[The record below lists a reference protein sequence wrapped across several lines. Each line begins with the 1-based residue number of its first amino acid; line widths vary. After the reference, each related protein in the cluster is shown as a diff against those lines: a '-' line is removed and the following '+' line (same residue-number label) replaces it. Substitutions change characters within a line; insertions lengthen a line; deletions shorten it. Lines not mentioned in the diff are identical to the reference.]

1 MTMTRAK
8 NIIPI
13 FYGLAG
19 ILSAALAFAESE
31 GHGGGEETMTFLGDW
46 LPRIVNF
53 AVLAAVLVYFARKP
67 IRDFFV
73 SRTAAIARSMED
85 SREARERALSALA
98 DMERKVKDVSAETN
112 TLIDEARTRGEKD
125 KQGLIE
131 ESKKIVQDIQAQVKS
146 TIDLEVQKAR
156 DSLAVEA
163 ALLSIDLAEGR
174 IKERM
179 NNEDRER
186 ILKEYIARVGGKT

>member
-1 MTMTRAK
+1 MTKAIK
-8 NIIPI
+8 IIPL
-13 FYGLAG
+13 FYGLSG

-53 AVLAAVLVYFARKP
+53 AILAVGLVYVARKP

-73 SRTAAIARSMED
+73 SRTAAIARAMED

>member
-1 MTMTRAK
+1 MTRVK
-8 NIIPI
+8 KIIPI

-31 GHGGGEETMTFLGDW
+31 GHGGGEEAMTFLGDW

-53 AVLAAVLVYFARKP
+53 AILAAVLVYFARKP

-73 SRTAAIARSMED
+73 SRTVAIARSMED

-98 DMERKVKDVSAETN
+98 DMERKVKDVSVETN
-112 TLIDEARTRGEKD
+112 KLIDEARMRGEQD
-125 KQGLIE
+125 KQGLVE
-131 ESKKIVQDIQAQVKS
+131 ESKKIAQDIQAQVKS
-146 TIDLEVQKAR
+146 TIDMEVQKAK

-186 ILKEYIARVGGKT
+186 ILKEYIAKVGGKR

>member
-46 LPRIVNF
+46 LPRIINF
-53 AVLAAVLVYFARKP
+53 AILAGVLVYFARKP

-73 SRTAAIARSMED
+73 SRTAAIAKSMED
-85 SREARERALSALA
+85 SREAKERALSALA
-98 DMERKVKDVSAETN
+98 DMERKVKDV
-112 TLIDEARTRGEKD
+112 DR
-125 KQGLIE
+125 
-131 ESKKIVQDIQAQVKS
+131 KS
-146 TIDLEVQKAR
+146 TRLN
-156 DSLAVEA
+156 S
-163 ALLSIDLAEGR
+163 S
-174 IKERM
+174 
-179 NNEDRER
+179 
-186 ILKEYIARVGGKT
+186 